1 MAALL
6 AAAALAVI
14 TFAPAVDN
22 QFVYDDRPIIVDNPL
37 VNGPGPWYRFWLEP
51 YWPRGV
57 YADRLYRPLTIASF
71 RANVVL
77 AGQGEPVAG
86 HARAFHIVNVAIH
99 ALTSACVAL
108 LAWRV
113 TRRPWAAL
121 LAGALFATHPLHTE
135 AVVTGYGRSEL
146 LAGFFGVL
154 LMARYIRPWS
164 GHSTRGPSAEAAS
177 YKDNSLAA
185 PADDVT
191 SSAQPESRDPR
202 SDAARF
208 HALNALILLLA
219 LMSKEHSLFVW
230 PVLILYDIWRFRR
243 MRGPGRPSLRDWLN
257 NVAAP
262 AHAGFILAIATFFF
276 FRFYVFGQ
284 FYRLEADRVRVWE
297 SPVAHATLVEHL
309 LTPFRL
315 LWLTLKLTVW
325 PPALCPIWSIPA
337 LSLPNGLAPDVIAGM
352 VLLVLIAT
360 LSAFAWR
367 RGSPSGALLAGLLI
381 LLAIPVQALPM
392 AHWLFAERWLYLP
405 SVLMA
410 VLVAAVLA
418 RVPVAGWA
426 LGLTAAVVLLPAS
439 WQYSSKF
446 ANNRI
451 MNEEVVRR
459 QPDNFQG
466 RRNLAVALYYQGEY
480 REAIEAARE
489 VAERFK
495 PGVSDPY
502 WVILK
507 SHLALGEG
515 REALEAI
522 DTYEWIRSSLPGP
535 SLTEERQEAEALIAR
550 QASASRPAG
559 EPHILRKTDLRGPGG

>member
-1 MAALL
+1 MV
-6 AAAALAVI
+6 AAAAGARVLRGGELPAGWTGKNHACHRLAQ
-14 TFAPAVDN
+14 AAAEDSPARWWVFLDAD
-22 QFVYDDRPIIVDNPL
+22 VYPEPGFLGGLVQHLERHRPPVLTGFPKGLPGRGIEPL
-37 VNGPGPWYRFWLEP
+37 F
-51 YWPRGV
+51 
-57 YADRLYRPLTIASF
+57 
-71 RANVVL
+71 L
-77 AGQGEPVAG
+77 AWVGW
-86 HARAFHIVNVAIH
+86 I
-99 ALTSACVAL
+99 L
-108 LAWRV
+108 LA
-113 TRRPWAAL
+113 TNPFAL
-121 LAGALFATHPLHTE
+121 VSRLP
-135 AVVTGYGRSEL
+135 
-146 LAGFFGVL
+146 FFSGN
-154 LMARYIRPWS
+154 RY
-164 GHSTRGPSAEAAS
+164 PSRYS
-177 YKDNSLAA
+177 
-185 PADDVT
+185 VM
-191 SSAQPESRDPR
+191 
-202 SDAARF
+202 
-208 HALNALILLLA
+208 LLLA
-219 LMSKEHSLFVW
+219 LAVLAGAGLAWLFNQSW
-230 PVLILYDIWRFRR
+230 
-243 MRGPGRPSLRDWLN
+243 LRDRRR
-257 NVAAP
+257 AAN
-262 AHAGFILAIATFFF
+262 AA
-276 FRFYVFGQ
+276 
-284 FYRLEADRVRVWE
+284 
-297 SPVAHATLVEHL
+297 
-309 LTPFRL
+309 
-315 LWLTLKLTVW
+315 
-325 PPALCPIWSIPA
+325 
-337 LSLPNGLAPDVIAGM
+337 
-352 VLLVLIAT
+352 
-360 LSAFAWR
+360 
-367 RGSPSGALLAGLLI
+367 GALLAGLLI

-439 WQYSSKF
+439 WQYSSKL